1 MQSTY
6 PKHHCGCDF
15 CCSRRSVNAKKLA
28 VSQAAFQRSGAMQRD
43 GCMCNCHRK
52 ESGDA
57 PSFDPEYPA
66 PVNQTALNASRGR
79 NGVPEGNRYTIR
91 NSSSRAT
98 GPGVSQTAGA
108 NDSVK
113 ETAEQ
118 REAREAAELDALERL
133 LMLEYKTRT
142 RATMEAERL
151 KRSAAGES
159 GRCPRPLPEDYMSSS
174 KAGMAGLPESGNA
187 SLRGV
192 VPGEGSFRSGA
203 RTIHDAYAMALD
215 CPAEPPAQC
224 HSSHL
229 LQDTMDDVRKVTA
242 DPINTGNR
250 RALQKLL
257 HQHGMAETPTAE
269 SVATTGKANSG
280 TEPNAFGSSL
290 AQIRTSYAH
299 PRGAGLVWVP
309 KVQLAAKPQPSTMD
323 SNTLVVE
330 GSATAGADSSK
341 RPPMLSPGAAA
352 AAAAVEGQATYAAY
366 D

>member
-15 CCSRRSVNAKKLA
+15 CCSRRSVNAKKMA
-28 VSQAAFQRSGAMQRD
+28 VSHAAFQRSDAMQRN
-43 GCMCNCHRK
+43 GCTCNCHCN
-52 ESGDA
+52 ESGGV
-57 PSFDPEYPA
+57 SFDPEYPA

-79 NGVPEGNRYTIR
+79 NGVPGGNRYTIR

-98 GPGVSQTAGA
+98 GPGASQTVGGD
-108 NDSVK
+108 DSMK

-133 LMLEYKTRT
+133 LMLEYKART

-151 KRSAAGES
+151 KRSTTGETA
-159 GRCPRPLPEDYMSSS
+159 RCPKPLPENYMSSS
-174 KAGMAGLPESGNA
+174 KADMVGYPESGTENFNRA
-187 SLRGV
+187 
-192 VPGEGSFRSGA
+192 VPGEGSFGMDA
-203 RTIHDAYAMALD
+203 CTIHDAYAMAHN

-224 HSSHL
+224 HSSHR

-250 RALQKLL
+250 RALQQLL
-257 HQHGMAETPTAE
+257 HQHGMAEAPTVE
-269 SVATTGKANSG
+269 SGATTGKAVSG
-280 TEPNAFGSSL
+280 TEQNAFGSSL

-309 KVQLAAKPQPSTMD
+309 KVQLAAKSQPSTTD

-330 GSATAGADSSK
+330 GNPAAGTGSSK

-352 AAAAVEGQATYAAY
+352 AVAAVEDQATYAAH